1 MTTKRTEK
9 NIPDPADS
17 DMQTTARETADLASD
32 MEVVADL
39 HVDGEMSALDMQKER
54 YLRLAAE
61 YDNYRKRTSREVQ
74 QASARGQADIIRHLL
89 TSLDDLSRFA
99 HVDPATTDATA
110 LVQGVAMVEKNMLKV
125 LADAGIEIVD
135 PLELPFDPNLH
146 EAVSTVSAE
155 SPDEDHMV
163 AQVFQRGY
171 LLKGQLLRPARVV
184 VKQYLSFLLCS
195 RYSVYCDAGRDQESV
210 SQAGAEIP
218 SRRKCQRYQG
228 C

>member
-1 MTTKRTEK
+1 MTTEPRET

-17 DMQTTARETADLASD
+17 DVQTTASETAELVGDTANMRAIGPMD
-32 MEVVADL
+32 APDT
-39 HVDGEMSALDMQKER
+39 QRER

-61 YDNYRKRTSREVQ
+61 YDNYRKRTAREVQ

-99 HVDPATTDATA
+99 HVDPAATDPAA
-110 LVQGVAMVEKNMLKV
+110 LVQGVAMVEKNVLKA
-125 LADAGIEIVD
+125 LTDAGVEVVD

-146 EAVSTVSAE
+146 EAVSTVAAE

-171 LLKGQLLRPARVV
+171 ILKGQLLRPARVV
-184 VKQYLSFLLCS
+184 VKQYLS
-195 RYSVYCDAGRDQESV
+195 
-210 SQAGAEIP
+210 
-218 SRRKCQRYQG
+218 
-228 C
+228 